1 MINRSN
7 EGALFN
13 APFKD
18 YIQFKSFSWLYHQL
32 FEVVEAE
39 SEALKEK
46 AFRIRH
52 EVFCEEFGY
61 KEAISN
67 ADKLERDVY
76 DERAKHCLL
85 IHKRS
90 GEAIGTLRVVMPDI
104 DKLHESFPLQ
114 EMFSG
119 GRLREEHVLENICE
133 ISRLCVLKKFRS
145 RIGDE
150 GSPLGGVHNQDQ
162 ETFVD
167 KTCKRLAR
175 RIIPFAPIGL
185 IKSGFDI
192 ATNNGF
198 TQCCALLETQLID
211 SFERLGIICHRIG
224 PVIDVAGHRQPVI
237 IDLFTTVNNM
247 RVRQKAVWEMVTNNG
262 LLHDRIYDLKNEKH
276 AFDNVLS

>member
-1 MINRSN
+1 MKNRSN
-7 EGALFN
+7 EGALFS
-13 APFKD
+13 APIKD

-32 FEVVEAE
+32 FEVVQAE
-39 SEALKEK
+39 SDALKEK

-61 KEAISN
+61 KEVKSN
-67 ADKLERDVY
+67 ANKLERDIY

-90 GEAIGTLRVVMPDI
+90 GEAIGTLRVVMPDQN
-104 DKLHESFPLQ
+104 DLQNSFPLQ
-114 EMFSG
+114 EIFSG
-119 GRLREEHVLENICE
+119 GRLREDHVLSNICE

-145 RIGDE
+145 RAGDE
-150 GSPLGGVHNQDQ
+150 GSPLGGVHDQDQ

-192 ATNNGF
+192 AVENGY
-198 TQCCALLETQLID
+198 TQGCAFLETQLID
-211 SFERLGIICHRIG
+211 SFERLGIVCQRIG
-224 PVIDVAGHRQPVI
+224 PVIDHDGQRQPVI
-237 IDLFTTVNNM
+237 IDFFTTVNNM

-262 LLHDRIYDLKNEKH
+262 LMHERIYDLKSEQH
-276 AFDNVLS
+276 ACDNLLS